1 MSTNSKISNFV
12 ENQFPSFIRD
22 DGPNFVAFV
31 KAYYQWME
39 QANNAIEVSKN
50 LLTYQDIDTTYDKY
64 LEYFHRE
71 IIGSIPRSILSDK
84 QKLIKHIKDVYRS
97 RGSELSYQLLFRL
110 LYNEEIT
117 FYYPGQDILRASD
130 GRWVQENSIRISAPR
145 TATAAQ
151 LENKNIVG
159 LTSGAIA
166 RVDKVIQTTSGGIL
180 VDELFLLDIIGTF
193 EDGERVAL
201 STDSSV
207 YASVFSISGPLQG
220 VNIISG
226 GAFHQI
232 DDVLVYTSA
241 SGAGAN
247 GAVLE
252 VSGSSA
258 AQWYIAN
265 GGSGYT
271 TGASITIND
280 GPTGTGTSFIISAI
294 SDTEDLNINIDR
306 ILPMANV
313 IINTGPTFVSLGA
326 NTSAVSANLASANV
340 STPLNA
346 ALNFANLTVGTISS
360 ITTTSYGT
368 GYSVLP
374 TANVV
379 EILVA
384 GNGFDDGAG
393 GIKGKNAT
401 ILANNAPGAIV
412 SASVVN
418 FGTDYS
424 KYDTVTATNL
434 TRSGT
439 GAALADPSV
448 SGIIEYSGKYI
459 DTKGWLSYNNKLQDN
474 YYYQEFSYEIQ
485 SNQFTNTYRQIVK
498 DVVHPGGT
506 IMFGKIKSFADVN
519 VTIPTVDSETTM
531 SDRLNIE
538 YETLATTTTPT
549 VNSLMRILT
558 LGTGTII
565 ATNSSYNIAANT
577 GTAFTSE
584 ISGNTEII
592 IIGTTTNGL
601 YFANT
606 VANNTF
612 MTLHSAYEQSTNTGA
627 VFYYVSNTSA

>member
-1 MSTNSKISNFV
+1 MTTNSKISNFV

-71 IIGSIPRSILSDK
+71 IIGSIPRSTLADK

-232 DDVLVYTSA
+232 DDALVYTSA

-271 TGASITIND
+271 TGASITVND
-280 GPTGTGTSFIISAI
+280 GPTGTGTSFIISTI

-306 ILPMANV
+306 ILPMASV

-326 NTSAVSANLASANV
+326 NTSVGWNLI
-340 STPLNA
+340 
-346 ALNFANLTVGTISS
+346 LTVGGVNQAVIQENTPVVENQIYKVAIKYNINDFKMYVNGSQVGADISGS
-360 ITTTSYGT
+360 TYAGGTLSRLALDVASGSLPFYGN
-368 GYSVLP
+368 VKQLIVFP
-374 TANVV
+374 TALSNT
-379 EILVA
+379 EL
-384 GNGFDDGAG
+384 
-393 GIKGKNAT
+393 
-401 ILANNAPGAIV
+401 
-412 SASVVN
+412 
-418 FGTDYS
+418 
-424 KYDTVTATNL
+424 
-434 TRSGT
+434 
-439 GAALADPSV
+439 AAL
-448 SGIIEYSGKYI
+448 
-459 DTKGWLSYNNKLQDN
+459 
-474 YYYQEFSYEIQ
+474 
-485 SNQFTNTYRQIVK
+485 
-498 DVVHPGGT
+498 
-506 IMFGKIKSFADVN
+506 
-519 VTIPTVDSETTM
+519 TT
-531 SDRLNIE
+531 L
-538 YETLATTTTPT
+538 
-549 VNSLMRILT
+549 
-558 LGTGTII
+558 
-565 ATNSSYNIAANT
+565 
-577 GTAFTSE
+577 
-584 ISGNTEII
+584 
-592 IIGTTTNGL
+592 
-601 YFANT
+601 
-606 VANNTF
+606 
-612 MTLHSAYEQSTNTGA
+612 
-627 VFYYVSNTSA
+627 